1 MEGASV
7 GTVRNMPVPPAA
19 GSDAHAMQMLQL
31 AMAAEEQNSELRAR
45 LADKD
50 AQLEKLQLQIGQL
63 GAAPGLLGEGALPSI
78 LGDGALPSIFGDG
91 ALPSIEALQ
100 LQVDS
105 MRAEKKEMTKHVT
118 EMVDERAAL
127 RAGWVQLET
136 ERRDFASERQQAAA
150 SIAYAAQLEQSEHTV
165 RKHAD
170 ELQAELLLYTTKCT
184 ELTEAYLE
192 LEQTLDEKQQRINLM
207 IRENAQSEMQIILLQ
222 NKFDLADQ
230 RPEMLEKLR
239 ENLRGQME
247 GGGSST
253 VEAMTLRHEL
263 EAIQHENYEL
273 SCSSARLT
281 EQASVHNSTMG
292 ALRSQITE
300 AERKLADARADADK
314 LRAELD
320 ISVGKEMHKGG
331 LNDRLLADGTKT
343 EFKIRVLRQELDS
356 AEVEKAEALAKLA
369 EQVCVA
375 PLLHRFEMKG
385 QVHITTELNFE
396 RQRLLNHIA
405 ERMD

>member
-1 MEGASV
+1 
-7 GTVRNMPVPPAA
+7 
-19 GSDAHAMQMLQL
+19 
-31 AMAAEEQNSELRAR
+31 
-45 LADKD
+45 
-50 AQLEKLQLQIGQL
+50 
-63 GAAPGLLGEGALPSI
+63 
-78 LGDGALPSIFGDG
+78 
-91 ALPSIEALQ
+91 
-100 LQVDS
+100 
-105 MRAEKKEMTKHVT
+105 
-118 EMVDERAAL
+118 MVDERAAL
-127 RAGWVQLET
+127 RAGWVQLGT
-136 ERRDFASERQQAAA
+136 ERRDFEAERQQAAA
-150 SIAYAAQLEQSEHTV
+150 SIVYAAQLEQSEHTV

-170 ELQAELLLYTTKCT
+170 ELQAELVLYTAKCT

-192 LEQTLDEKQQRINLM
+192 LEQSLDDKQQRIDLM
-207 IRENAQSEMQIILLQ
+207 IRENAQSEMQMILLQ

-239 ENLRGQME
+239 ENLKGQVEGRGN
-247 GGGSST
+247 ST
-253 VEAMTLRHEL
+253 IETMALRHEL
-263 EAIQHENYEL
+263 EAIQHENYKL
-273 SCSSARLT
+273 SRSSARLT
-281 EQASVHNSTMG
+281 EQSSVHG
-292 ALRSQITE
+292 ATIVALGSQITE

-320 ISVGKEMHKGG
+320 ISIGKEMHKGG
-331 LNDRLLADGTKT
+331 LNDRLLAEGNKT

-375 PLLHRFEMKG
+375 PLLHRYEIKG